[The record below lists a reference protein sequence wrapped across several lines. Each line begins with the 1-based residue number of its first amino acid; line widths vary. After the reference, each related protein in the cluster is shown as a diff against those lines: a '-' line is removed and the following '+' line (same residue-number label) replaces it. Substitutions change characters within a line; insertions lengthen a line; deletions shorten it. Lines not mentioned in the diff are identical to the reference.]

1 MLALGFGHNWS
12 WARRP
17 VGRGWGGYCVLYCS
31 ICIVEKG
38 WRYYKGPSIE
48 QFLEKERGS
57 HLLLMFSQY
66 GKTLRY
72 VVR

>member
-1 MLALGFGHNWS
+1 MLALGFGHNGS
-12 WARRP
+12 WAGRP
-17 VGRGWGGYCVLYCS
+17 AGWGWGAYSVLYCS
-31 ICIVEKG
+31 ICIVETG
-38 WRYYKGPSIE
+38 WKYYKGPSIE

-57 HLLLMFSQY
+57 RLLLMISQY